1 MGRSIVRSQLNDVV
15 RAIVSSGIDRND
27 FSIHPAITQSVLAVE
42 LPMKITFG
50 ESSFF
55 FELYD
60 YGGELRVN
68 LFPTAELTKKG
79 AITCPTFD
87 AVIERLN
94 EWLEIV
100 RSQTEQPDPWV
111 LLTEGSVLTSNIP
124 ISSGND
130 KVLNDNELAGVREH
144 LAAIRQFLISELS
157 PNADQMKL
165 IEEKLSYLE
174 ASARRQTKQDW
185 AHTAIGVVFSIA
197 VGVALAPDQANRL
210 FLMTSEFLQTLFV
223 KLIA

>member
-1 MGRSIVRSQLNDVV
+1 MGRNIVRSQLNDVV

-27 FSIHPAITQSVLAVE
+27 FSFHPAISQSVLSVA
-42 LPMKITFG
+42 LPLKIKFG
-50 ESSFF
+50 SSSFF

-60 YGGELRVN
+60 YAGDLRVSLFPNAELRG
-68 LFPTAELTKKG
+68 KG
-79 AITCPTFD
+79 GINCPTFD

-100 RSQTEQPDPWV
+100 RSQAEQPDPWE

-124 ISSGND
+124 VSSGND
-130 KVLNDNELAGVREH
+130 EVLNDSELARVREH

-210 FLMTSEFLQTLFV
+210 FLLTSEFLQTLFV